1 MKINVNGGSGSIE
14 IADTAFSV
22 DFNEPLVHQVIT
34 AFLSGGRAGTKAQKN
49 RSEASGGGA
58 KPWRQKGTGRARA
71 GTIRSPI
78 WVGGG
83 KTFAAKPRNF
93 SQKINRKMYRAAMR
107 SMLSE
112 LIRQNR
118 LFIVNSINIKNSKTR
133 DLAKILKKHNL
144 ESVLIIIE
152 NYDENIFLASR
163 NMSNVSVCDVKS
175 MNPVSLIRYEK
186 VLVTIK
192 SIKMIRKHRRI
203 L

>member
-58 KPWRQKGTGRARA
+58 KPWLQKGTGRARA

-83 KTFAAKPRNF
+83 RTFAAKPRNF

-118 LFIVNSINIKNSKTR
+118 LFIVNSIDIKNSKTR

-192 SIKMIRKHRRI
+192 SIKMIEEYLI
-203 L
+203 

>member
-83 KTFAAKPRNF
+83 RTFAAKPRNF
-93 SQKINRKMYRAAMR
+93 SQKINRKMYRGAMR

-118 LFIVNSINIKNSKTR
+118 LFIVNSIDIKNSKTR

-163 NMSNVSVCDVKS
+163 NLPNVSVCDVKS
-175 MNPVSLIRYEK
+175 MNPVALIRYEK

-192 SIKMIRKHRRI
+192 SIKMIEEYLI
-203 L
+203 

>member
-83 KTFAAKPRNF
+83 RTFAAKPRNF
-93 SQKINRKMYRAAMR
+93 SQKINRKMYRGAMR

-118 LFIVNSINIKNSKTR
+118 LFIVKSIDIKNSKTR
-133 DLAKILKKHNL
+133 DLTKILKKHDL

-163 NMSNVSVCDVKS
+163 NLSNVGVCDVKS
-175 MNPVSLIRYEK
+175 MNPVALIRYEK

-192 SIKMIRKHRRI
+192 SIKMIEEYLI
-203 L
+203 

>member
-34 AFLSGGRAGTKAQKN
+34 AFLSGGRAGTKAQKS

-58 KPWRQKGTGRARA
+58 IPWRQKGTGRARA

-83 KTFAAKPRNF
+83 RTFAAKPRNF
-93 SQKINRKMYRAAMR
+93 SQKINRKMYRGAMR

-118 LFIVNSINIKNSKTR
+118 LFIVKSIDIKNSKTR
-133 DLAKILKKHNL
+133 DLTKILKKHNL

-163 NMSNVSVCDVKS
+163 NLPNVSVCDVKS
-175 MNPVSLIRYEK
+175 MNPVALIRYEK

-192 SIKMIRKHRRI
+192 SIKMIEEYLI
-203 L
+203 

>member
-34 AFLSGGRAGTKAQKN
+34 AFLSGGRAGTKAQKS

-107 SMLSE
+107 SMISE

-118 LFIVNSINIKNSKTR
+118 LFIVNSIDIKNSKTR

-163 NMSNVSVCDVKS
+163 NLSNVSVCDVKS
-175 MNPVSLIRYEK
+175 MNPVALIRYEK

-192 SIKMIRKHRRI
+192 SIKMIEEYLI
-203 L
+203 

>member
-93 SQKINRKMYRAAMR
+93 SQKINRKMYRGAMR

-118 LFIVNSINIKNSKTR
+118 LFIVNSIDIKNSKTR

-192 SIKMIRKHRRI
+192 SIKMIEEYLI
-203 L
+203 

>member
-34 AFLSGGRAGTKAQKN
+34 AFLSGGRAGTKAQKS

-107 SMLSE
+107 SMISE

-118 LFIVNSINIKNSKTR
+118 LFIVNSIDIKNSKTR

-163 NMSNVSVCDVKS
+163 NLPNVSVCDVKS
-175 MNPVSLIRYEK
+175 MNPVALIRYEK

-192 SIKMIRKHRRI
+192 SIKMIEEYLI
-203 L
+203 

>member
-34 AFLSGGRAGTKAQKN
+34 AFLSGGRAGTKAQKS
-49 RSEASGGGA
+49 RSEAAGGGA

-83 KTFAAKPRNF
+83 RTFAAKPRNF
-93 SQKINRKMYRAAMR
+93 SQKINRKMYRGAMR

-118 LFIVNSINIKNSKTR
+118 LFIVNSIDIKNSKTR
-133 DLAKILKKHNL
+133 DLTKILKKHDL

-163 NMSNVSVCDVKS
+163 NLSNVSVCDVKS
-175 MNPVSLIRYEK
+175 MNPVALIRYEK

-192 SIKMIRKHRRI
+192 SIKMIEEYLI
-203 L
+203 

>member
-34 AFLSGGRAGTKAQKN
+34 AFFSGGRAGTKAQKN

-83 KTFAAKPRNF
+83 RTFAAKPRNF

-118 LFIVNSINIKNSKTR
+118 LFIVNSIDIKNSKTR

-163 NMSNVSVCDVKS
+163 NLSNVSVCDVKS

-192 SIKMIRKHRRI
+192 SIKMIEEY
-203 L
+203 LT

>member
-34 AFLSGGRAGTKAQKN
+34 AFLSGGRAGTKAQKS

-83 KTFAAKPRNF
+83 RTFAAKPRNF
-93 SQKINRKMYRAAMR
+93 SQKINRKMYRGAMR

-118 LFIVNSINIKNSKTR
+118 LFIVKSIDIKNSKTR
-133 DLAKILKKHNL
+133 DLTKILKKYDL

-163 NMSNVSVCDVKS
+163 NLPNVSVCDVKS
-175 MNPVSLIRYEK
+175 MNPVALIRYEK

-192 SIKMIRKHRRI
+192 SIKMIEEYLI
-203 L
+203 

>member
-34 AFLSGGRAGTKAQKN
+34 AFLSGGRAGTKAQKS

-192 SIKMIRKHRRI
+192 SIKMIEEY
-203 L
+203 LT

>member
-34 AFLSGGRAGTKAQKN
+34 AFLSGGRAGTKAQKS

-83 KTFAAKPRNF
+83 RTFAAKPRNF
-93 SQKINRKMYRAAMR
+93 SQKINRKMYRGAMR

-118 LFIVNSINIKNSKTR
+118 LFIVKSIDIKNSKTR
-133 DLAKILKKHNL
+133 DLTKILKKHDL

-163 NMSNVSVCDVKS
+163 NLSNVSVCDVKS
-175 MNPVSLIRYEK
+175 MNPVALIRYEK

-192 SIKMIRKHRRI
+192 SIKMIEEYLI
-203 L
+203 

>member
-34 AFLSGGRAGTKAQKN
+34 AFLSGGRAGTKAQKS

-83 KTFAAKPRNF
+83 RTFAAKPRNF
-93 SQKINRKMYRAAMR
+93 SQKINRKMYRGAMR

-118 LFIVNSINIKNSKTR
+118 LFIVNSIDIKNSKTR

-163 NMSNVSVCDVKS
+163 NLPNVSVCDVKS
-175 MNPVSLIRYEK
+175 MNPVALIRYEK

-192 SIKMIRKHRRI
+192 SIKMIEEYLI
-203 L
+203 

>member
-34 AFLSGGRAGTKAQKN
+34 AFLSGGRAGTKAQKS

-107 SMLSE
+107 SMISE

-118 LFIVNSINIKNSKTR
+118 LFIVNSIDIKNSKTR

-163 NMSNVSVCDVKS
+163 NLPNVSVCDVKS
-175 MNPVSLIRYEK
+175 MNPVALIRYEK

-192 SIKMIRKHRRI
+192 SIKMIEEY
-203 L
+203 LT

>member
-83 KTFAAKPRNF
+83 RTFAAKPRNF
-93 SQKINRKMYRAAMR
+93 SQKINRKMYRGAMR

-118 LFIVNSINIKNSKTR
+118 LFIVNSIDIKNSKTR
-133 DLAKILKKHNL
+133 DLTKILKKHDL

-163 NMSNVSVCDVKS
+163 NLPNVSVCDVKS
-175 MNPVSLIRYEK
+175 MNPVALIRYEK

-192 SIKMIRKHRRI
+192 SIKMIEEYLI
-203 L
+203 

>member
-49 RSEASGGGA
+49 RSEASGCGA

-83 KTFAAKPRNF
+83 RTFAAKPRNF
-93 SQKINRKMYRAAMR
+93 SQKINRKMYRGAMR

-118 LFIVNSINIKNSKTR
+118 LFIVNSIDIKNSKTR

-163 NMSNVSVCDVKS
+163 NLSNVSVCDVKS
-175 MNPVSLIRYEK
+175 MNPVALIRYEK

-192 SIKMIRKHRRI
+192 SIKMIEEYLI
-203 L
+203 

>member
-1 MKINVNGGSGSIE
+1 MKLKMAGSGTVE
-14 IADTAFSV
+14 GADRAFGV
-22 DFNEPLVHQVIT
+22 EFNEPLVHQVIT

-83 KTFAAKPRNF
+83 RTFAAKPRNF
-93 SQKINRKMYRAAMR
+93 SQKINRKMYRGAMR

-118 LFIVNSINIKNSKTR
+118 LFIVNSIDIKNSKTR
-133 DLAKILKKHNL
+133 DLTKILKKHNL

-163 NMSNVSVCDVKS
+163 NLPNVSVCDVKS
-175 MNPVSLIRYEK
+175 MNPVALIRFEK

-192 SIKMIRKHRRI
+192 SIKMIEEYLI
-203 L
+203 

>member
-83 KTFAAKPRNF
+83 RTFAAKPRNF
-93 SQKINRKMYRAAMR
+93 SQKINRKMYRGAMR

-118 LFIVNSINIKNSKTR
+118 LFIVNSIDIKNSKTR
-133 DLAKILKKHNL
+133 DLTKILKKHNL

-163 NMSNVSVCDVKS
+163 NLPNVSVCDVKS
-175 MNPVSLIRYEK
+175 MNPVALIRYEK

-192 SIKMIRKHRRI
+192 SIKMIEEYLI
-203 L
+203 

>member
-107 SMLSE
+107 SMISE

-118 LFIVNSINIKNSKTR
+118 LFIVNSIDIKNSKTR

-163 NMSNVSVCDVKS
+163 NLPNVSVCDVKS
-175 MNPVSLIRYEK
+175 MNPVALIRYEK

-192 SIKMIRKHRRI
+192 SIKMIEEYLI
-203 L
+203 

>member
-34 AFLSGGRAGTKAQKN
+34 AFLSGGRAGTKAQKS

-118 LFIVNSINIKNSKTR
+118 LFIVNSIDIKNSKTR

-192 SIKMIRKHRRI
+192 SIKMIEEY
-203 L
+203 LT

>member
-83 KTFAAKPRNF
+83 RTFAAKPRNF
-93 SQKINRKMYRAAMR
+93 SQKINRKMYRGAMR

-118 LFIVNSINIKNSKTR
+118 LFIVNSIDIKNSKTR

-163 NMSNVSVCDVKS
+163 NLSNVSVCDVKS
-175 MNPVSLIRYEK
+175 MNPVALIRYEK

-192 SIKMIRKHRRI
+192 SIKMIEEYLI
-203 L
+203 

>member
-34 AFLSGGRAGTKAQKN
+34 AFLSGGRAGTKAQKS

-83 KTFAAKPRNF
+83 RTFAAKPRNF
-93 SQKINRKMYRAAMR
+93 SQKINRKMYRGAMR

-118 LFIVNSINIKNSKTR
+118 LFIVNSIDIKNSKTR

-163 NMSNVSVCDVKS
+163 NLSNVSVCDVKS
-175 MNPVSLIRYEK
+175 MNPVALIRHEK

-192 SIKMIRKHRRI
+192 SIKMIEEYLI
-203 L
+203 

>member
-34 AFLSGGRAGTKAQKN
+34 AFLSGGRAGTKAQKS

-83 KTFAAKPRNF
+83 RTFAAKPRNF
-93 SQKINRKMYRAAMR
+93 SQKINRKMYRGAMR

-118 LFIVNSINIKNSKTR
+118 LFIVNSIDIKNSKTR
-133 DLAKILKKHNL
+133 DLTKILKKHDL

-163 NMSNVSVCDVKS
+163 NLPNVSVCDVKS
-175 MNPVSLIRYEK
+175 MNPVALIRYEK

-192 SIKMIRKHRRI
+192 SIKMIEEYLI
-203 L
+203 

>member
-34 AFLSGGRAGTKAQKN
+34 AFLSGGRAGTKAQKS

-83 KTFAAKPRNF
+83 RTFAAKPRNF
-93 SQKINRKMYRAAMR
+93 SQKINRKMYRGAMR

-118 LFIVNSINIKNSKTR
+118 LFIVNSIDIKNSKTR

-163 NMSNVSVCDVKS
+163 NLSNVSVCDVKS
-175 MNPVSLIRYEK
+175 MNPVALIRYEK

-192 SIKMIRKHRRI
+192 SIKMIEEYLI
-203 L
+203 

>member
-34 AFLSGGRAGTKAQKN
+34 AFLSGGRAGTKAQKS

-93 SQKINRKMYRAAMR
+93 SQKINRKMYRGAMR

-163 NMSNVSVCDVKS
+163 NLSNVSVCDVKS

-192 SIKMIRKHRRI
+192 SIKMIEEY
-203 L
+203 LT

>member
-34 AFLSGGRAGTKAQKN
+34 AFLSGGRAGTKAQKS

-83 KTFAAKPRNF
+83 RTFAAKPRNF
-93 SQKINRKMYRAAMR
+93 SQKINRKMYRGAMR

-118 LFIVNSINIKNSKTR
+118 LFIVKSIDIKNSKTR
-133 DLAKILKKHNL
+133 DLTKILKKHDL

-163 NMSNVSVCDVKS
+163 NLPNVSVCDVKS
-175 MNPVSLIRYEK
+175 MNPVALIRYEK

-192 SIKMIRKHRRI
+192 SIKMIEEYLI
-203 L
+203 

>member
-34 AFLSGGRAGTKAQKN
+34 AFLSGGRAGTKAQKS

-83 KTFAAKPRNF
+83 RTFAAKPRNF
-93 SQKINRKMYRAAMR
+93 SQKINRKMYRGAMR

-118 LFIVNSINIKNSKTR
+118 LFIVKSIDIKNSKTR
-133 DLAKILKKHNL
+133 DLTKILKKHDL

-163 NMSNVSVCDVKS
+163 NLPNVSVCDVKS
-175 MNPVSLIRYEK
+175 MNPVALIRYEK
-186 VLVTIK
+186 VLVTKK
-192 SIKMIRKHRRI
+192 SIRMIEEYLI
-203 L
+203 

>member
-34 AFLSGGRAGTKAQKN
+34 AFLSGGRAGTKAQKS

-83 KTFAAKPRNF
+83 RTFAAKPRNF

-118 LFIVNSINIKNSKTR
+118 LFIVNSIDIKNSKTR

-192 SIKMIRKHRRI
+192 SIKMIEEYLI
-203 L
+203 

>member
-83 KTFAAKPRNF
+83 RTFAAKPRNF
-93 SQKINRKMYRAAMR
+93 SQKINRKMYRGAMR

-118 LFIVNSINIKNSKTR
+118 LFIVNSIDIKNSKTR

-163 NMSNVSVCDVKS
+163 NLSNVSVCDVKS
-175 MNPVSLIRYEK
+175 MNPVALIRYEK

-192 SIKMIRKHRRI
+192 SIKMIEEY
-203 L
+203 LT

>member
-34 AFLSGGRAGTKAQKN
+34 AFLSGGRAGTKAQKS

-83 KTFAAKPRNF
+83 RTFAAKPRNF
-93 SQKINRKMYRAAMR
+93 SQKINRKMYRGAMR

-118 LFIVNSINIKNSKTR
+118 LFIVNSINIKTSKTR

-144 ESVLIIIE
+144 KSVLIIIE

-163 NMSNVSVCDVKS
+163 NLPNVSVCDVKS
-175 MNPVSLIRYEK
+175 MNPVALIRYEK

-192 SIKMIRKHRRI
+192 SIKMIEEYLI
-203 L
+203 

>member
-34 AFLSGGRAGTKAQKN
+34 AFLSGGRAGTKAQKS

-118 LFIVNSINIKNSKTR
+118 LFIVNSIDIKNSKTR

-163 NMSNVSVCDVKS
+163 NLSNVSVCDVKS

-192 SIKMIRKHRRI
+192 SIKMIEEY
-203 L
+203 LT

>member
-83 KTFAAKPRNF
+83 RTFAAKPRNF
-93 SQKINRKMYRAAMR
+93 SQKINRKMYRGAMR

-118 LFIVNSINIKNSKTR
+118 LFIVNSIDIKNSKTR
-133 DLAKILKKHNL
+133 DLTKILKKNDL

-163 NMSNVSVCDVKS
+163 NLPNVSVCDVKS
-175 MNPVSLIRYEK
+175 MNPVALIRYEK

-192 SIKMIRKHRRI
+192 SIKMIEEYLI
-203 L
+203 

>member
-83 KTFAAKPRNF
+83 RTFAAKPRNF
-93 SQKINRKMYRAAMR
+93 SQKINRKMYRGAMR

-118 LFIVNSINIKNSKTR
+118 LFIVNSIDIKNSKTR

-163 NMSNVSVCDVKS
+163 NLSNVSVCDVKS

-192 SIKMIRKHRRI
+192 SIKMIEEY
-203 L
+203 LT

>member
-34 AFLSGGRAGTKAQKN
+34 AFLSGGRAGTKAQKS

-163 NMSNVSVCDVKS
+163 NV
-175 MNPVSLIRYEK
+175 
-186 VLVTIK
+186 
-192 SIKMIRKHRRI
+192 
-203 L
+203 

>member
-34 AFLSGGRAGTKAQKN
+34 AFLSGGRAGTKAQKS

-83 KTFAAKPRNF
+83 RTFAAKPRNF
-93 SQKINRKMYRAAMR
+93 SQKINRKMYRGAMR

-118 LFIVNSINIKNSKTR
+118 LFIVNSIDIKNSKTR
-133 DLAKILKKHNL
+133 DLTKILKKHDL

-163 NMSNVSVCDVKS
+163 NLPNVSVCDVKS
-175 MNPVSLIRYEK
+175 MNPVALIRYEK

-192 SIKMIRKHRRI
+192 SIKMTIN
-203 L
+203 

>member
-34 AFLSGGRAGTKAQKN
+34 AFLSGGRAGTKAQKS

-83 KTFAAKPRNF
+83 RTFAAKPRNF

-118 LFIVNSINIKNSKTR
+118 LFIVNSIDIKNSKTR
-133 DLAKILKKHNL
+133 DLTKILKKHDL

-163 NMSNVSVCDVKS
+163 NLPNVSVCDVKS
-175 MNPVSLIRYEK
+175 MNPVALIRYEK

-192 SIKMIRKHRRI
+192 SIKMIEEYLI
-203 L
+203 

>member
-1 MKINVNGGSGSIE
+1 VNGGSGSIE

-34 AFLSGGRAGTKAQKN
+34 AFLSGGRAGTKAQKS

-83 KTFAAKPRNF
+83 RTFAAKPRNF
-93 SQKINRKMYRAAMR
+93 SQKINRKMYRGAMR

-118 LFIVNSINIKNSKTR
+118 LFIVNSIDIKNSKTR
-133 DLAKILKKHNL
+133 DLTKILKKHDL

-163 NMSNVSVCDVKS
+163 NLPNVSVCDVKS
-175 MNPVSLIRYEK
+175 MNPVALIRYEK

-192 SIKMIRKHRRI
+192 SIKMIEEYLI
-203 L
+203 

>member
-34 AFLSGGRAGTKAQKN
+34 AFLSGGRAGTKAQKS

-83 KTFAAKPRNF
+83 RTFAAKPRNF
-93 SQKINRKMYRAAMR
+93 SQKINRKMYRGAMR

-118 LFIVNSINIKNSKTR
+118 LFIVKSIDIKNSTTR
-133 DLAKILKKHNL
+133 DLTKILKKHNL

-163 NMSNVSVCDVKS
+163 NLPNVSVCDVKS
-175 MNPVSLIRYEK
+175 MNPVALIRYEK

-192 SIKMIRKHRRI
+192 SIKMIEEYLI
-203 L
+203 

>member
-34 AFLSGGRAGTKAQKN
+34 AFLSGGRAGTKAQKS

-58 KPWRQKGTGRARA
+58 NPWRQKGTGRARA

-83 KTFAAKPRNF
+83 RTFAAKPRNF
-93 SQKINRKMYRAAMR
+93 SQKINRKMYRGAMR

-118 LFIVNSINIKNSKTR
+118 LFIVNSIDIKNSKTR

-163 NMSNVSVCDVKS
+163 NLSNVSVCDVKS
-175 MNPVSLIRYEK
+175 MNPVALIRYEK

-192 SIKMIRKHRRI
+192 SIKMIEEYLI
-203 L
+203 